1 MQLISDEKI
10 NEIRNSADIVT
21 IIAGYIPLTMK
32 GKNFFGVCP
41 FHDDH
46 SPSMSVSKERQLF
59 KCFVCNKGGN
69 VFTFVKDYENI
80 SYIEAVKK
88 VADKVGIPL
97 ELNNVKK
104 IVKKEKQEYEIM
116 EFATKIYQNNLNSKE
131 GTLAKEYLKK
141 RNITDEIIKDFRIGL
156 ALDNSTYLYNILTK
170 KYDLVML
177 DNLGLINKS
186 GLSGYD
192 KFINRIMIPISDA
205 DGFVVGYTGRIYDNS
220 DQAKYINTKETII
233 YKKGHILFNYHN
245 AKKYVRDAGSLIVVE
260 GNMDAIRLYAS
271 GIKNVIALMG
281 TTITKE
287 QIEIIK
293 KLRIPVIL
301 MLDNDAAGEMA
312 TLNISKELNKNGIDV
327 KVVRLSNAKDPD
339 EYIVKYGVN
348 SIRDAI
354 NHCLNFYEYTMNTLK
369 GNKNLEESDDL
380 INYVKDVLKTI
391 ENSDALTKEIT
402 IKKLSKDYDIDY
414 KVLKDEIN
422 LTNDNPLEPKKNIA
436 ILSDTRYNKCVK
448 NLLYYMMSDKNY
460 VKIYNKQL
468 GFLKNVEE
476 RNLVREIEYYID
488 KFGNINL
495 ADFLSYAESN
505 DRIREYVHNICSG
518 VSFDELSIDVFMDYI
533 KMIDNIMIDE
543 NIVLI
548 KKKLSMSSDI
558 NEKLELTKQLTGL
571 VKKRSGNNGRN

>member
-104 IVKKEKQEYEIM
+104 IAKKEKQEYEIM

-348 SIRDAI
+348 SIMDAI
-354 NHCLNFYEYTMNTLK
+354 NHCQNFYEYTMNTLK

-448 NLLYYMMSDKNY
+448 NLLYYMMSDKSY

>member
-80 SYIEAVKK
+80 SYVEAVKK

-233 YKKGHILFNYHN
+233 YKKGHILFNFHN

-301 MLDNDAAGEMA
+301 MLDNDSAGEMA

-348 SIRDAI
+348 SIKDAI